1 MKIAIDASRAVNEKA
16 GIGRYTLELTRQL
29 LKSDSKNTYLLLVS
43 FMRSSSRKE
52 KIIKEFRTY
61 KNVEVKI
68 LRIPGNLKE
77 KVWGWKL
84 PWFQRFLKD
93 ADIFYA
99 PSFLEVNLG
108 LNLPQVVTIYD
119 LTTFLFPEHLG
130 KKMSDFFNL
139 KTKQAC
145 SKASKIIAISK
156 STKNDLEKILKIKES
171 KIAVIYPG
179 QNILNAPAKNLPLSL
194 KAKSYILTVGTI
206 EPRKN
211 LIGLFKAYAILPL
224 RLQEKYPLVVVGS
237 YGWNTG
243 KIFNVLTH
251 LKLENKVK
259 FLGFVSDA
267 ILSKLYKEAAV
278 FVYPSLYE
286 GFGFP
291 VLEALSFSTPV
302 VTSNISSLPEVAG
315 KAAIL
320 VDPQDPKSISSGL
333 QKILEHKEETAL
345 LKENA
350 RVQANK
356 FSWSAAARETLAV
369 FDEVVKKV
377 HEN

>member
-1 MKIAIDASRAVNEKA
+1 MKIAIDASRAINEKA
-16 GIGRYTLELTRQL
+16 GIGRYTLELVRELT
-29 LKSDSKNTYLLLVS
+29 KSDLKNTYLLLFS
-43 FMRSSSRKE
+43 FMRSSRHKE
-52 KIIKEFRTY
+52 KIIKEFRAL

-84 PWFQRFLKD
+84 PWFRRLLKD

-130 KKMSDFFNL
+130 KKMSEFFNL
-139 KTKQAC
+139 KTKKAC
-145 SKASKIIAISK
+145 LTATKIIAISK
-156 STKNDLEKILKIKES
+156 STKNDLEKILKIDPK
-171 KIAVIYPG
+171 KITVVYPG
-179 QNILNAPAKNLPLSL
+179 QNVLGTPTKNLPQNL
-194 KAKSYILTVGTI
+194 KAKSYVLVVGTI

-211 LIGLFKAYAILPL
+211 LINLFKAYAILPP
-224 RLQEKYPLVVVGS
+224 RLQEKYPLAIVGAR
-237 YGWNTG
+237 GWNTG
-243 KIFNVLTH
+243 KTYDALEH
-251 LKLENKVK
+251 LKLKDKVK
-259 FLGFVSDA
+259 FLGFVSDSVLA
-267 ILSKLYKEAAV
+267 KLYKEAMV

-291 VLEALSFSTPV
+291 VLEALSFNTPV
-302 VTSNISSLPEVAG
+302 VTSNNSSLPEVAG

-333 QKILEHKEETAL
+333 QKLLEHKEEISL

-350 RVQANK
+350 RSRIGK
-356 FSWSAAARETLAV
+356 FSWEKTAREILVV
-369 FDEVVKKV
+369 FKEVVKKT
-377 HEN
+377 HEA